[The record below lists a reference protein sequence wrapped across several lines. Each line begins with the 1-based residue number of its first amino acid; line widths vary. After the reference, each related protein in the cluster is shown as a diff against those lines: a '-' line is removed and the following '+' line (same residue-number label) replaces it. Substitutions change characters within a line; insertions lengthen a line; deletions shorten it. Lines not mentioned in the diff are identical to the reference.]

1 MTDTPPAPEI
11 QMQGAPIFYS
21 RPEPLSAISHAR
33 LGIKRIDRPWAFA
46 AKSNIVPVVVSEF
59 PQTAISCPIIFA
71 GEKRQPL
78 AVVGVNQ
85 GENLYLKED
94 GYFQPGYY
102 VPAYVRRYPF
112 VLAADEKRESM
123 VMCIDRDA
131 PMVGDLPDLAL
142 FDSAGQP
149 TDYTKSCIEFCNS
162 FEVEVRRTELF
173 IKLLTELDVFETRT
187 ASYTPMGPDSQ
198 PTGPAQ
204 VVAEFYAVSEEK
216 LKALPDIKLRQ
227 LVDNGAMGQIYAH
240 LTSLFGWDRLINISL
255 QRASQPPAANLN

>member
-1 MTDTPPAPEI
+1 MTDIPPAPPI

-21 RPEPLSAISHAR
+21 RPEPLSAVSHAQ

-46 AKSNIVPVVVSEF
+46 AKSNVVPVVVTEF

-85 GENLYLKED
+85 SENLYLKDD

-112 VLAADEKRESM
+112 VMAADEKRESM
-123 VMCIDRDA
+123 VICIDRDA

-142 FDSAGQP
+142 FDAAGQP
-149 TDYTKSCIEFCNS
+149 TDYTKSCVEFCNS
-162 FEVEVRRTELF
+162 FEVEVRRTESF
-173 IKLLTELDVFETRT
+173 INLLTELDLFETRT
-187 ASYTPMGPDSQ
+187 ATYTPMGPDNQ
-198 PTGPAQ
+198 PTGAPQ
-204 VVAEFYAVSEEK
+204 LVAEFYAVSEEK
-216 LKALPDIKLRQ
+216 LKALPDEKIRQ
-227 LVDNGAMGQIYAH
+227 MLDNGALAQIHAH
-240 LTSLFGWDRLINISL
+240 LVSLTGWDRLINISL
-255 QRASQPPAANLN
+255 QRAAQPPAANVN